1 MQTLGTD
8 MKTRWPRRRDLF
20 GVLVSET
27 NYDEVVATVI
37 AAAKSREAGIA
48 SFFAAHAVVTAALDD
63 TLRGEVN
70 QFDLVAPDGQPVR
83 WALNA
88 LHGTRLSENV
98 RGTEIM
104 PRVCARAAAE
114 GIPIYLYGG
123 SPATLDAL
131 QSRLR
136 DAYPDLEIA
145 GAESP
150 PYRTLTPEEDD
161 AVVER
166 INGSG
171 ARLVF
176 IGLGCPKQDW
186 FAAAHRESIQ
196 AVQLCVGAA
205 FDFHAGVKSIAPRW
219 MRRSGLEWFHRLCHE
234 PRRLWK
240 RYLVTNTQFLLLWAG
255 QALMPRRRRGA
266 HHLEP
271 HYPVSS
277 ELGAGLSS
285 SSSPGELR
293 S

>member
-1 MQTLGTD
+1 MRVANVER
-8 MKTRWPRRRDLF
+8 KTQWPRKRSLF

-27 NYDEVVATVI
+27 TYDEAVATVI
-37 AAAKSREAGIA
+37 AAAKSREAGVA
-48 SFFAAHAVVTAALDD
+48 SFFAAHAVVTAALDE

-83 WALNA
+83 WALNT
-88 LHGTRLSENV
+88 LHRSRLPENV

-131 QSRLR
+131 RRRLR
-136 DAYPDLEIA
+136 DTYAGLDIA

-186 FAAAHRESIQ
+186 FAAAHRGSIQ

-205 FDFHAGVKSIAPRW
+205 FDFHAGVKTIAPRW
-219 MRRSGLEWFHRLCHE
+219 MQRSGLEWFHRLCHE

-240 RYLVTNTQFLLLWAG
+240 RYLVTNTQFLLLWAR
-255 QALMPRRRRGA
+255 QAVTPRRWGGM
-266 HHLEP
+266 HVLEP
-271 HYPVSS
+271 HYPVQVDG
-277 ELGAGLSS
+277 GARLSS
-285 SSSPGELR
+285 NSAHGE